1 MAAMDQNHEA
11 FRARMGSQDR
21 QHEAFVDTIRGQQK
35 FEDPG
40 TGQRVK
46 LEDGY
51 RHVYSDGQGNY
62 YGTNTRIEASGLDW
76 QELRRVSLSE
86 Y

>member
-1 MAAMDQNHEA
+1 MAAMDQNQEA

-21 QHEAFVDTIRGQQK
+21 QHEAFVDTIRGQHK
-35 FEDPG
+35 YEDPG

-51 RHVYSDGQGNY
+51 RHVYTDRQGNY
-62 YGTNTRIEASGLDW
+62 YRTDAPIEAGAVDW
-76 QELRRVSLSE
+76 QELRRVTLSE